1 MTFLHYC
8 ALRRL
13 MKLKIRQTEI
23 EISYL
28 LLCAAAAAVIL
39 DVFRGFVFCAAA
51 VIVHES
57 GHLLMMKKI
66 GYFPKRIKISLFEI
80 DIRDDSRQLRSEKE
94 NMLIIFF
101 GPAANFICFLPA
113 FLLYLIGTDRMLPFA
128 AANLSVGLFNL
139 LPVMSLDG
147 GQLLYLCLCKRMSHE
162 RAERVVYRATFVLIF
177 PIAAVGFFILFHS
190 QYNFSLLCVCAYLIF
205 SLITRQERYY

>member
-1 MTFLHYC
+1 
-8 ALRRL
+8 

-28 LLCAAAAAVIL
+28 LLCTAAAAVIL
-39 DVFRGFVFCAAA
+39 NVFQSFVYCAAA
-51 VIVHES
+51 VVIHES
-57 GHLLMMKKI
+57 GHLIAMKRI

-80 DIRDDSRQLRSEKE
+80 NIRDDSRQLRTAKE

-113 FLLYLIGTDRMLPFA
+113 FLLYLIGTDRIFPFA

-147 GQLLYLCLCKRMSHE
+147 GQLLYLCLSRRMSPVQ
-162 RAERVVYRATFVLIF
+162 AEKTVCRATLILIF
-177 PIAAVGFFILFHS
+177 PLAAVGFFILFHS
-190 QYNFSLLCVCAYLIF
+190 QYNFSLLCVCAYLVF

>member
-1 MTFLHYC
+1 
-8 ALRRL
+8 

-28 LLCAAAAAVIL
+28 LLCTAAAAVIL
-39 DVFRGFVFCAAA
+39 NVFQSFVYCAAA
-51 VIVHES
+51 VVIHES
-57 GHLLMMKKI
+57 GHLIAMKRI

-80 DIRDDSRQLRSEKE
+80 NIRDDSRQLRTAKE

-113 FLLYLIGTDRMLPFA
+113 FLLYLIGTDRIFPFA

-139 LPVMSLDG
+139 LPVMSI
-147 GQLLYLCLCKRMSHE
+147 LYSVSFSIQFFAPLRLCLSCFFSYH
-162 RAERVVYRATFVLIF
+162 AT
-177 PIAAVGFFILFHS
+177 GEILLTEVIYGQQGS
-190 QYNFSLLCVCAYLIF
+190 
-205 SLITRQERYY
+205 

>member
-1 MTFLHYC
+1 
-8 ALRRL
+8 

-28 LLCAAAAAVIL
+28 LLCTAAAAV
-39 DVFRGFVFCAAA
+39 
-51 VIVHES
+51 VIHES
-57 GHLLMMKKI
+57 GHLIAMKRI

-80 DIRDDSRQLRSEKE
+80 NIRDDSRQLRTAKE

-113 FLLYLIGTDRMLPFA
+113 FLLYLIGTDRILPFA

-147 GQLLYLCLCKRMSHE
+147 GQLLYILLSR
-162 RAERVVYRATFVLIF
+162 RRTPGQAEKIVCRLTFICIF
-177 PIAAVGFFILFHS
+177 PLAALGFVVLFHS
-190 QYNFSLLCVCAYLIF
+190 HYNFSLLFVCVYLVF